1 MGIVAGRQ
9 GDSLAARSLQEEA
22 LAIRR
27 ELGDQ
32 WGIAAS
38 LNNLADVAHDQR
50 DYLAARALSDESL
63 EIYRQVGERRGIADV
78 LGRMG
83 LLARDQD
90 DYRSAQALLQESLA
104 IFLELGDQRGIA
116 EALEG
121 LGYAFSLDRSA
132 GAALLWGAANR
143 LREEIGAPQKPSD
156 RARAERQVAA
166 ARAALCND
174 TAFDLAWQEG
184 RAMNFEQAV
193 RYALDAEES

>member
-1 MGIVAGRQ
+1 VAGRQ

-27 ELGDQ
+27 ELGDR

-50 DYLAARALSDESL
+50 DYLAARALSEESL

-83 LLARDQD
+83 LMACDQGD
-90 DYRSAQALLQESLA
+90 HRSAQAPLKESLA
-104 IFLELGDQRGIA
+104 IFLQLGDQRGIA

-121 LGYAFSLDRSA
+121 LAYACSLDRSA
-132 GAALLWGAANR
+132 GAALLWGAAKR
-143 LREEIGAPQKPSD
+143 LREEIGAPLKPSD
-156 RARAERQVAA
+156 RARAERQVAE
-166 ARAALCND
+166 ARAVCDDDA
-174 TAFDLAWQEG
+174 AFDLAWQEG
-184 RAMNFEQAV
+184 RAMSMEQMV
-193 RYALDAEES
+193 RYALDAEKAST